1 MKLSKLT
8 KPELE
13 EIFRNANFTEEEEKV
28 FKMLSCGKTITE
40 TAQKINVCDRTVNR
54 ISKKVYEKINRLEV
68 KMVRVTQD
76 GKDVDIED
84 VSLPKEII
92 EIIASICC

>member
-40 TAQKINVCDRTVNR
+40 TALKINVCDRTVNR
-54 ISKKVYEKINRLEV
+54 ISKNVYEKINRLEV
-68 KMVRVTQD
+68 KN
-76 GKDVDIED
+76 G
-84 VSLPKEII
+84 
-92 EIIASICC
+92 

>member
-28 FKMLSCGKTITE
+28 FWLLAGGKSLEQISAKTFLLS
-40 TAQKINVCDRTVNR
+40 
-54 ISKKVYEKINRLEV
+54 
-68 KMVRVTQD
+68 
-76 GKDVDIED
+76 
-84 VSLPKEII
+84 
-92 EIIASICC
+92 

>member
-54 ISKKVYEKINRLEV
+54 ISKKVYRSSKRTCD
-68 KMVRVTQD
+68 KFRFS
-76 GKDVDIED
+76 GKKYSKSYFV
-84 VSLPKEII
+84 
-92 EIIASICC
+92 

>member
-28 FKMLSCGKTITE
+28 FKCFLAEKLLQKQHKRLMYVTE
-40 TAQKINVCDRTVNR
+40 RSTEYRKMFM
-54 ISKKVYEKINRLEV
+54 KK
-68 KMVRVTQD
+68 
-76 GKDVDIED
+76 
-84 VSLPKEII
+84 
-92 EIIASICC
+92 

>member
-8 KPELE
+8 KPELD

-40 TAQKINVCDRTVNR
+40 TAQKN
-54 ISKKVYEKINRLEV
+54 
-68 KMVRVTQD
+68 
-76 GKDVDIED
+76 
-84 VSLPKEII
+84 
-92 EIIASICC
+92 

>member
-28 FKMLSCGKTITE
+28 FWDLSKGIS
-40 TAQKINVCDRTVNR
+40 QKEISFRHSISVSTVER
-54 ISKKVYEKINRLEV
+54 KVRSIKNKLKRLEGD
-68 KMVRVTQD
+68 RF
-76 GKDVDIED
+76 G
-84 VSLPKEII
+84 
-92 EIIASICC
+92 AF

>member
-40 TAQKINVCDRTVNR
+40 TAQKLMYVKERSTEYR
-54 ISKKVYEKINRLEV
+54 KRFMKK
-68 KMVRVTQD
+68 
-76 GKDVDIED
+76 
-84 VSLPKEII
+84 
-92 EIIASICC
+92 

>member
-28 FKMLSCGKTITE
+28 FGICLKEFL
-40 TAQKINVCDRTVNR
+40 
-54 ISKKVYEKINRLEV
+54 KKKYPL
-68 KMVRVTQD
+68 
-76 GKDVDIED
+76 DIPF
-84 VSLPKEII
+84 L
-92 EIIASICC
+92 

>member
-28 FKMLSCGKTITE
+28 FWDLSRGIS
-40 TAQKINVCDRTVNR
+40 QKEISFRHSISVSTVERRVKSIKN
-54 ISKKVYEKINRLEV
+54 KLKRLEGD
-68 KMVRVTQD
+68 RF
-76 GKDVDIED
+76 G
-84 VSLPKEII
+84 
-92 EIIASICC
+92 AF

>member
-40 TAQKINVCDRTVNR
+40 TAQRLMYVTERSTEYRKMFM
-54 ISKKVYEKINRLEV
+54 KK
-68 KMVRVTQD
+68 
-76 GKDVDIED
+76 
-84 VSLPKEII
+84 
-92 EIIASICC
+92 

>member
-28 FKMLSCGKTITE
+28 FWDLSRGIS
-40 TAQKINVCDRTVNR
+40 QKEMSFRHSISVTTVERRVRSIKN
-54 ISKKVYEKINRLEV
+54 KLKRLE
-68 KMVRVTQD
+68 
-76 GKDVDIED
+76 GDIFGTF
-84 VSLPKEII
+84 
-92 EIIASICC
+92 

>member
-28 FKMLSCGKTITE
+28 FWDLSRGIS
-40 TAQKINVCDRTVNR
+40 QKEISFRHSISVSTVERRVRSIKN
-54 ISKKVYEKINRLEV
+54 KLKRLEGD
-68 KMVRVTQD
+68 RF
-76 GKDVDIED
+76 G
-84 VSLPKEII
+84 
-92 EIIASICC
+92 AF

>member
-40 TAQKINVCDRTVNR
+40 TAQKICDRTVNR

-68 KMVRVTQD
+68 KN
-76 GKDVDIED
+76 G
-84 VSLPKEII
+84 
-92 EIIASICC
+92 